1 MKKKKQNYIANIVG
15 LFFFLKKKEEQKL
28 PYCDIVKKQLRQII
42 YLDSIKLLFGLPNT
56 SQFGLDVAHR
66 LKFHLRHLHLLCLYY
81 YHHLGQFVP

>member
-1 MKKKKQNYIANIVG
+1 MKIKKQIIYVASMVG
-15 LFFFLKKKEEQKL
+15 LLCKKEEEQKQ

-66 LKFHLRHLHLLCLYY
+66 LKFHLRHLHLLC
-81 YHHLGQFVP
+81 